1 MDIKDFMD
9 RFYEKIK
16 IAAAHWDLGE
26 TEILVELVYDAH
38 TDGFNEGCNY
48 VKEQIEKILKEKEC
62 KNDQRR

>member
-38 TDGFNEGCNY
+38 TDGFNEGCAY
-48 VKEQIEKILKEKEC
+48 VKNKITEILEKRSNENE
-62 KNDQRR
+62 

>member
-48 VKEQIEKILKEKEC
+48 VRDKITEILEKRSNENE
-62 KNDQRR
+62 